1 MIVSCIQLSSGENYK
16 HNLKK
21 YLHFV
26 KKSINKNAD
35 LILTPEMTSIVT
47 DEKNKLLKN
56 SYTMEG
62 DLFIKETKILCRKFK
77 KWILIGSLPI
87 KEKKRLK
94 NRSILI
100 NPDGKIICY
109 YDKINMFD
117 VKLGTKEFHKES
129 KIYKAGKKIVI
140 AKMPFGNIGLSIC
153 FDLRFPELYRALS
166 KKNLNFISVP
176 SAFTKIT
183 GKKHWCTLL
192 KARAIEN
199 FCYIFAPAQT
209 GKNTKNRET
218 YGHSMIISPD
228 GKIIKEKKSGEG
240 IIVTKINPILSMK
253 LRKII
258 PSLI

>member
-1 MIVSCIQLSSGENYK
+1 MKVSCIQLSSGENYQE
-16 HNLKK
+16 NLKK
-21 YLHFV
+21 YLYFL
-26 KKSINKNAD
+26 KKAIYKGAD
-35 LILTPEMTSIVT
+35 LILTPEMSSIVT
-47 DEKNKLLKN
+47 SNKKILLKN
-56 SYTMEG
+56 AYSMK
-62 DLFIKETKILCRKFK
+62 DDIFIKETKILCKKFK

-87 KEKKRLK
+87 REGNKLK
-94 NRSILI
+94 NRSIMV
-100 NPDGKIICY
+100 NSSGKIISY

-117 VKLGTKEFHKES
+117 VKIEKKESHKES
-129 KIYKAGKKIVI
+129 KTYKAGKKITS
-140 AKMPFGNIGLSIC
+140 AKLPWGNIGFTIC

-166 KKNLNFISVP
+166 KKKLNFISVP

-183 GKKHWCTLL
+183 GKKHWHTLL

-218 YGHSMIISPD
+218 YGHTVIISPD

-240 IIVTKINPILSMK
+240 IIFAKINPALSMK

-258 PSLI
+258 PSLV

>member
-35 LILTPEMTSIVT
+35 LILTPEMTSIMT

-62 DLFIKETKILCRKFK
+62 DLFIKETKFLCRKFK
-77 KWILIGSLPI
+77 RWILIGSLPI

-117 VKLGTKEFHKES
+117 VNG
-129 KIYKAGKKIVI
+129 
-140 AKMPFGNIGLSIC
+140 GNWT
-153 FDLRFPELYRALS
+153 
-166 KKNLNFISVP
+166 KKNLAHELYFLEDVKDLERISND
-176 SAFTKIT
+176 IQDN
-183 GKKHWCTLL
+183 LDIL
-192 KARAIEN
+192 RNIIE
-199 FCYIFAPAQT
+199 
-209 GKNTKNRET
+209 
-218 YGHSMIISPD
+218 
-228 GKIIKEKKSGEG
+228 
-240 IIVTKINPILSMK
+240 
-253 LRKII
+253 
-258 PSLI
+258 